1 MQGTPLVSI
10 ICLSYNHEK
19 FVTKALDSVLNQT
32 YKNIE
37 LLIGDD
43 CSPDNSADVIE
54 KWLLNHPEIHFTR
67 NAINKGYTKT
77 FNSVFSKA
85 KGDFVIDLAA
95 DDILQ
100 PDCVANQLQGFRD
113 HQDAGLVYGNMKLID
128 ENDRELGY
136 YYPVN
141 DQLSAINPPNSG
153 DVYIDIINQK
163 HKICS
168 VTAMMKRSMLDE
180 LGGYDETLAF
190 EDLDIWIRG
199 SRKYPFYF
207 LDKILVTRRELKSS
221 MGSIIFRKN
230 DARVI
235 RMNNSSYKIMRKAM
249 RLNKSRKENKA
260 LLRRM
265 HYEMTKALHTRH
277 YSLFLKY
284 IPRELKLRFF

>member
-1 MQGTPLVSI
+1 MQSMPLVSI

-19 FVTKALDSVLNQT
+19 FVTLALDSVLNQT

-54 KWLLNHPEIHFTR
+54 KWLRNHPEIHFTR
-67 NAINKGYTKT
+67 NRINRGYTKT
-77 FNSVFSKA
+77 FNSIFSKA

-100 PDCVANQLQGFRD
+100 PDCIANQLQAFRE
-113 HQDAGLVYGNMKLID
+113 HKDAGLVYGNMKLID
-128 ENDRELGY
+128 ENGKELGY
-136 YYPVN
+136 YYPVD

-153 DVYIDIINQK
+153 DVYIDIINQR

-207 LDKILVTRRELKSS
+207 IDKILVTRRELKSS
-221 MGSIIFRKN
+221 MGSIIFLKN

-284 IPRELKLRFF
+284 IPLELKLRFF